1 MPYSGKE
8 VQYQDIS
15 IKPFNIRNLTRMD
28 WWMPIIVMS
37 LVVCGWI
44 VMYSAARSTD
54 MSYFYRQ
61 IIFFAA
67 GLFLAVLCVC
77 IDYRFIVWMGPVL
90 YLSAIVVLAL
100 VLLFGT
106 AAKGSERWIELGFF
120 RLQPSE
126 FSKLCMIFA
135 LAGISTS

>member
-67 GLFLAVLCVC
+67 GLFLPFMRLIATGLLSG
-77 IDYRFIVWMGPVL
+77 WGP
-90 YLSAIVVLAL
+90 SC
-100 VLLFGT
+100 T
-106 AAKGSERWIELGFF
+106 
-120 RLQPSE
+120 
-126 FSKLCMIFA
+126 
-135 LAGISTS
+135 